1 MLIGHSDTATQH
13 SLTQTLVA
21 CGYCRTRDTIMSD
34 KHEPELIATQ
44 QLETYQN
51 VSTADAKLA
60 PLIVDVV
67 VGRYDSS
74 SVVSPLVSRCA
85 GSDSEN
91 GFGSTPSNNVP
102 TLTGYYSSPSQ
113 FPTDEGSSA
122 ASIHVARTTR
132 EEEVFCADDIATA
145 LMVHYSRRNHFPCS
159 PVKPP
164 DYFNSDSI
172 SRLIRDN
179 VAGYDGGELNSLS
192 VTSARIRLLI
202 ELRNKNVH
210 LLNVCDTVTQDTS
223 IFAHFDASVSSSDC
237 HACKMQPRSKS
248 AEIQIREMPPCK
260 PAEVQ
265 IPRTSHFTVKFP
277 MSVTT
282 EFVAFRQ
289 VAGASS
295 FYVGTILTKIVYEPV
310 ATRLVTDQ
318 DTSMP
323 IILHYLGVPI
333 KEATRTLSD
342 DDDDNSIVSNGN
354 TPLVTKLHSR
364 YECSCH
370 RVRGTRSDRLLLFS
384 FIPRDSNPAGI
395 FSKRTHGYSQVL
407 TALKSVF
414 FWRDD
419 TMDY

>member
-1 MLIGHSDTATQH
+1 
-13 SLTQTLVA
+13 
-21 CGYCRTRDTIMSD
+21 MSD
-34 KHEPELIATQ
+34 MHEPELIATQ
-44 QLETYQN
+44 RLVTYQN
-51 VSTADAKLA
+51 VSTVGAKLA
-60 PLIVDVV
+60 LLIIDVI
-67 VGRYDSS
+67 GRYDSS
-74 SVVSPLVSRCA
+74 SVVSPPFSRCA
-85 GSDSEN
+85 DSDSEN
-91 GFGSTPSNNVP
+91 GTPSNVP
-102 TLTGYYSSPSQ
+102 KLTGYYSSPSQ
-113 FPTDEGSSA
+113 FPTDEGTSA
-122 ASIHVARTTR
+122 ASIHHAARTTR
-132 EEEVFCADDIATA
+132 EEDVFCADDIATA

-179 VAGYDGGELNSLS
+179 VAGCDGGDLNSLS

-282 EFVAFRQ
+282 EFAAFRQ

-323 IILHYLGVPI
+323 IILHYLCVLI
-333 KEATRTLSD
+333 KEATCTLSD

-370 RVRGTRSDRLLLFS
+370 WFRGTRSDRWLLFS

-407 TALKSVF
+407 TTLKSVF
-414 FWRDD
+414 FWRDN